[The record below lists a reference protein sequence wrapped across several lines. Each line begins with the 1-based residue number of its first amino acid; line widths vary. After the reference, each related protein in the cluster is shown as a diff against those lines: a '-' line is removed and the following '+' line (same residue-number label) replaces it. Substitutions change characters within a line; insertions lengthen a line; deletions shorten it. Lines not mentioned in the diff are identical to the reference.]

1 MINQED
7 LTKKFKLVSMDEV
20 DISSIEKPIIGT
32 QALATCVGVLL
43 YSKMHKKALVA
54 HVSSDYNNILNN
66 IVDMI
71 FINDLID
78 DKLYYCVIPGFYKEH
93 YGVVKG
99 LTEFF
104 EKYSDLFYPM
114 SDDIT
119 RNCYR
124 VDKDTNSKE
133 FAFDSLK
140 GIFVTNEVLF
150 GEEYIKINNNYHK

>member
-1 MINQED
+1 MDKEENTRK
-7 LTKKFKLVSMDEV
+7 LKLVSMDEV
-20 DISSIEKPIIGT
+20 DILSLDKPIIGT

-43 YSKMHKKALVA
+43 YSEKHKRAIVA
-54 HVSSDYNNILNN
+54 HVSSDYGNVLNN
-66 IVDMI
+66 IIDMI

-78 DKLYYCVIPGFYKEH
+78 DKIYYCIIPGFYKEH
-93 YGVVKG
+93 YNVVKG

-114 SDDIT
+114 SYDIT

-140 GIFVTNEVLF
+140 GIFVTNDVLF
-150 GEEYIKINNNYHK
+150 GEEYIKINNKYHK